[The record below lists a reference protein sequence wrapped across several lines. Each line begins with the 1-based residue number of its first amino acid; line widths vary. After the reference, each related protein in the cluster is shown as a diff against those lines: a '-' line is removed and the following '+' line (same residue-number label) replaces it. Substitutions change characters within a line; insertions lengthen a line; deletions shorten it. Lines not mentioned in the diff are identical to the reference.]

1 MSIWIYNEG
10 DDAMDDDDA
19 AKNQRMDKVVFHRTC
34 IAKKQGLH
42 GTAVL
47 TLGFPGG
54 SDSKESAMQWRP
66 GFNSWVRKILW
77 RRG

>member
-34 IAKKQGLH
+34 IAKKQVLH
-42 GTAVL
+42 GTAVIDTGL
-47 TLGFPGG
+47 P
-54 SDSKESAMQWRP
+54 
-66 GFNSWVRKILW
+66 LW
-77 RRG
+77 LR